1 YILLLI
7 LLLLISVCSLFV
19 ADYVELGLRYC
30 YFMVEIICIFIL
42 CFYHLKNKKQM
53 KKLFQIIS
61 SIFNISLVLGLVENL
76 TGWHL
81 WLSGSNVYVTLTS
94 KLQPTGF
101 LYNTNDYALFMGI
114 LYPFAAYLFLEMKH
128 KYLGRLLYIVTTFL
142 TLYIII
148 STYSRIGML
157 VAIISITTV
166 YFYQFKKRGSIIL
179 FILTPVLFL
188 IIKFTS
194 IGGLMS
200 KTVYSAYTDK
210 FTSTDAREHLYLL
223 LIKIIRDSNFIGV
236 GAGNVPNKLNNLLLG
251 YTSDGYTTGH
261 NYWLETF
268 GNLGFVGFIV
278 CICIFILFLF
288 QLLKSG
294 CLKKSPIPLL
304 IWIAFLGASIALSTI
319 LEKRFLW
326 FILAVGICLIKQ
338 AYKEGLNRDTC

>member
-1 YILLLI
+1 MNTNKFDIYILKKVVILIFCLAVGVLGAGNPIIYLVIPLVLIIILINVVKIDMILEYSFWFVVLTLFLGAYLSVPGFENIYLFRLLLPLHMLLLVIFGNFKWNDFRFYFKYILLLI

-179 FILTPVLFL
+179 FILTPALFL

-194 IGGLMS
+194 IGG
-200 KTVYSAYTDK
+200 
-210 FTSTDAREHLYLL
+210 
-223 LIKIIRDSNFIGV
+223 
-236 GAGNVPNKLNNLLLG
+236 
-251 YTSDGYTTGH
+251 
-261 NYWLETF
+261 
-268 GNLGFVGFIV
+268 
-278 CICIFILFLF
+278 
-288 QLLKSG
+288 
-294 CLKKSPIPLL
+294 
-304 IWIAFLGASIALSTI
+304 
-319 LEKRFLW
+319 
-326 FILAVGICLIKQ
+326 
-338 AYKEGLNRDTC
+338 